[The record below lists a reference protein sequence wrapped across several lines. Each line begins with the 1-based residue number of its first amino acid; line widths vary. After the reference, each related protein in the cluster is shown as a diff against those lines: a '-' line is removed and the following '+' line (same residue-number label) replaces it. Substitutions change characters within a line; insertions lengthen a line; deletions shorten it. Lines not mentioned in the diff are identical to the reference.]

1 MTEKEKAKQG
11 LIYNPNYDEEL
22 TKERNKAK
30 EICQEYNNIK
40 ASDLEKRKEV
50 IKKLFNKTGENFL
63 IEQNFFCDYGYNIE
77 IGENFYSN
85 HNLVI
90 LDAAKVKFG
99 NNVFI
104 APNCGFYTAGHP
116 IEAKERNKGQRFAG
130 PLWLDSFTRTY
141 APHAV
146 FTFRIPLGAGRP
158 PPGGLFPRF
167 RQSVSRTCST
177 LCPALFLPPGLNF
190 RKGTTE
196 RTGNPPAPL
205 PERHAFPKA
214 WCRSRWL

>member
-22 TKERNKAK
+22 TKERNKVK

-116 IEAKERNKGQRFAG
+116 IEAKERNKG
-130 PLWLDSFTRTY
+130 LEY
-141 APHAV
+141 AKPIEIGDNV
-146 FTFRIPLGAGRP
+146 WIGGNVVVLPGVKIGNNSVIGAG
-158 PPGGLFPRF
+158 
-167 RQSVSRTCST
+167 SVVNKDIPENTV
-177 LCPALFLPPGLNF
+177 AV
-190 RKGTTE
+190 
-196 RTGNPPAPL
+196 GNP
-205 PERHAFPKA
+205 
-214 WCRSRWL
+214 CRPIKKI